1 MLYCH
6 CRLPVANCSL
16 HSHDWGV
23 SGADHGSGMSDSV
36 VKVSVCVGLLSYT
49 LCTDPANIIVIKR
62 STGVSGP

>member
-1 MLYCH
+1 MCD
-6 CRLPVANCSL
+6 C
-16 HSHDWGV
+16 
-23 SGADHGSGMSDSV
+23 V